1 MRRFAQIIDELGLV
15 DIPLQGKA
23 ASSNIRSLP
32 DSVRGG
38 RVRRGPS
45 PFKFENMWLKA
56 EGFQE
61 LIKGWWQGIEVS
73 GRPSYR
79 LATKLKGLKQ
89 NLKTWNKEVFGRGG
103 AKSKKEA
110 KESYEKWVSMEEVH
124 WRQVSRELWLR
135 EGDRNTGFFHRMAN
149 AHRRINVMSKI
160 MINGVSF
167 TKDQDMR
174 EGIANAYQQ
183 LLSENPGWK
192 ADIGGLLMNQISP
205 SEADGI
211 EVPFSET
218 EIFTALKGMNGDK
231 APGPDGF
238 TLAFWQNSWE
248 TVKEDLL
255 GLFKEFH
262 DQNSFIKSLNH
273 TFLVLANR
281 IKKVIGKVISPDQ
294 NAFIKGRQILD
305 GSLIANEVIDLWQKR
320 GEKGIVCKLD
330 IEKAYDSI
338 NWQFL
343 LKVMQKMGF
352 GSKWIGW
359 MWYCIS
365 TVKYSVLVNGAPTGF
380 FSSTKGLRQGDPL
393 SPYLFIMGMEVLSVL
408 ITRAAEG
415 GFIKGCRIWRDREQ
429 AVKVTHLLFADD
441 TIIFCEAKKEAL
453 LHLGWVL
460 FWFEA
465 ASGLKIN
472 LDKSMVIPVGEVDGV
487 LDMAAE
493 IGCRVG
499 QLPTVYLGLPLG
511 APNRDVSAWD
521 GVEERTRRRLSL
533 WKRQYLSKGG
543 RLTLIKSTLSSFP
556 LYQMS
561 VFRMPKSVARRI
573 EKLQRDFL
581 WGGTNGGT
589 KSHLVKWEAVCV
601 EKEKGGLGLRKIT
614 ILNKALLGKWI
625 WRFACAK
632 EEFWKKVLEA
642 KYGKEEFGWRTRK
655 ANGAFGVGVWKEILK
670 ESTWCWE
677 NMGFKVG
684 KGSRIRN
691 VTVEECWDQNT
702 GQGGWIL
709 GLLRDLNDWE
719 VGLVGNI
726 LAVLRDYSV
735 TMEDDAVCWK
745 KGEDG
750 LFKIKYAYNVL
761 ANSHGLDFPH
771 SNVWWVFPNS
781 VKEVLSSWKGS
792 FVGRKRKEV
801 WKAIPWLGSCQG
813 SPKFLHSNATSHK
826 WALGAFAELL
836 DNSLDEIC
844 NGATYVNV
852 DMLENKKDGNRM
864 LLIEDGNGFKTST
877 MRLGADVIVFSRCCG
892 KDGKSPTQSIGL
904 LSYTFLRSTGKEDI
918 VVPMVIMHISISLD
932 MTHLLLAVYNGG
944 IGPSWAQGA
953 SASACAGFSLAK
965 LMREK
970 ELDLTYLGLVWKIQV
985 EHLKSGELFSSSLR
999 MTIQFYKRTWYTYN
1013 HIQPL
1018 GDDPG
1023 QLELDFDTDPK
1034 VRYSIRGVN
1043 RDEKNIQMAKQ
1054 FQTPGTFDL
1063 PTFIKQRKEGI
1074 FLVLSEVMNALRD
1087 VSGVSAGYDTS
1098 PNTAPIE

>member
-15 DIPLQGKA
+15 DIPLQGGSFTWSGGLNNQTRA
-23 ASSNIRSLP
+23 RLDRFLETPCWLDQFSRVLLRRLP
-32 DSVRGG
+32 RPTSDHYPILLEGG
-38 RVRRGPS
+38 GVRRV
-45 PFKFENMWLKA
+45 A
-56 EGFQE
+56 
-61 LIKGWWQGIEVS
+61 S

-79 LATKLKGLKQ
+79 LATKLKGMKHQ
-89 NLKTWNKEVFGRGG
+89 LKTWNKEVFGRLEKNK
-103 AKSKKEA
+103 ADALQQVESWDSVEEERSLTEVELNQKKEA
-110 KESYEKWVSMEEVH
+110 KENYAKWVSMEEVH
-124 WRQVSRELWLR
+124 WRQLSRELWLR

-149 AHRRINVMSKI
+149 AHRRINAMSKI
-160 MINGVSF
+160 MINGVRL
-167 TKDQDMR
+167 TEDQDMR

-183 LLSENPGWK
+183 LLSESPGWK
-192 ADIGGLLMNQISP
+192 ADIGGLLLNQISP

-218 EIFTALKGMNGDK
+218 EIFTALMGMNGDK

-238 TLAFWQNSWE
+238 TIAFWQNSWE

-273 TFLVLANR
+273 TFLVLIPKKGGGVEDLGDYRPISLLGGLYKLLAKVLANR
-281 IKKVIGKVISPDQ
+281 LKKVIGKVISPDQ
-294 NAFIKGRQILD
+294 NAFVKGRQILD
-305 GSLIANEVIDLWQKR
+305 GSLIANEVIDSWQKR

-359 MWYCIS
+359 MWNCIS
-365 TVKYSVLVNGAPTGF
+365 TVKYSVLVNGVPAGF

-415 GFIKGCRIWRDREQ
+415 GFIKGCRIWRGREQ

-441 TIIFCEAKKEAL
+441 TIVFCEAKKEAL

-460 FWFEA
+460 FW
-465 ASGLKIN
+465 
-472 LDKSMVIPVGEVDGV
+472 
-487 LDMAAE
+487 
-493 IGCRVG
+493 VG

-511 APNRDVSAWD
+511 APNRAASVWD
-521 GVEERTRRRLSL
+521 GVEERMRRRLAL

-543 RLTLIKSTLSSFP
+543 RLTLIKSTLSSIP
-556 LYQMS
+556 VYQMS

-581 WGGTNGGT
+581 WGGANGGS
-589 KSHLVKWEAVCV
+589 KSHLVKWEAVCAD
-601 EKEKGGLGLRKIT
+601 KEKGGLGLRKIT
-614 ILNKALLGKWI
+614 LLNKALLGKWI

-684 KGSRIRN
+684 KGNRIRFWTDLWCGNNVLSQGFPNLFSMAAHRN

-735 TMEDDAVCWK
+735 TVEDYSVCWK

-750 LFKIKYAYNVL
+750 LFKVKYAYNVL
-761 ANSHGLDFPH
+761 ANSQGLDFPH
-771 SNVWWVFPNS
+771 SNVWVGKVPTKIAFFAWEATWG
-781 VKEVLSSWKGS
+781 KVL
-792 FVGRKRKEV
+792 
-801 WKAIPWLGSCQG
+801 
-813 SPKFLHSNATSHK
+813 T
-826 WALGAFAELL
+826 L
-836 DNSLDEIC
+836 D
-844 NGATYVNV
+844 
-852 DMLENKKDGNRM
+852 
-864 LLIEDGNGFKTST
+864 
-877 MRLGADVIVFSRCCG
+877 RLQR
-892 KDGKSPTQSIGL
+892 
-904 LSYTFLRSTGKEDI
+904 
-918 VVPMVIMHISISLD
+918 
-932 MTHLLLAVYNGG
+932 
-944 IGPSWAQGA
+944 
-953 SASACAGFSLAK
+953 
-965 LMREK
+965 
-970 ELDLTYLGLVWKIQV
+970 
-985 EHLKSGELFSSSLR
+985 
-999 MTIQFYKRTWYTYN
+999 
-1013 HIQPL
+1013 
-1018 GDDPG
+1018 
-1023 QLELDFDTDPK
+1023 
-1034 VRYSIRGVN
+1034 RG
-1043 RDEKNIQMAKQ
+1043 
-1054 FQTPGTFDL
+1054 
-1063 PTFIKQRKEGI
+1063 
-1074 FLVLSEVMNALRD
+1074 
-1087 VSGVSAGYDTS
+1087 
-1098 PNTAPIE
+1098 

>member
-1 MRRFAQIIDELGLV
+1 MEELEWARILIKSDGANTPGSLVIGIEEISYSLSLWWESVPVLRQEEGRKRCLSDRLRGEREGTAERVFSHVGQLRGPDSWAGSVGPSSLKNQAAGPSLSPMGDQFGLRQDPNLGRATVDGLGQLQKGKSSLNQAHESRRDREKATVGPTITGYREDAGGRSCKEGYDHSRMQREGAVIGSGSRNPNVEDRIEKRNGCWDLVEINSVDLWEENWDGWQTRRSHKRKRKEKIIGKGFLEALRFERELKRLESSVNYEREAKKKRPYEGQREPEKGGSILSPRDEVQVMSDEMVRSLGPGRYLDWKRPVSISCRFRNEGDGAIWVFTGVYGPFSREDREGLWEELGAIRGLWEEPWCLGGDFNITLYIDDRNRTGRITSAMRRFAQIIDELGLV
-15 DIPLQGKA
+15 DIPLQGG
-23 ASSNIRSLP
+23 SFTWS
-32 DSVRGG
+32 GG
-38 RVRRGPS
+38 LNNQTRARLDRFLAPLVGGGVRRGPS

-89 NLKTWNKEVFGRGG
+89 NLKTWNKEVFGRLEKNK
-103 AKSKKEA
+103 ADALQQVESWDSVEEMRSLTEVELNQKKEA
-110 KESYEKWVSMEEVH
+110 KESYEKWCQWKKCIGGKGSRYEGRNSKRVSADPFGK
-124 WRQVSRELWLR
+124 SGL
-135 EGDRNTGFFHRMAN
+135 EGGYR
-149 AHRRINVMSKI
+149 
-160 MINGVSF
+160 
-167 TKDQDMR
+167 
-174 EGIANAYQQ
+174 
-183 LLSENPGWK
+183 
-192 ADIGGLLMNQISP
+192 GLLMNQISP

-231 APGPDGF
+231 ARARTDS

-273 TFLVLANR
+273 TFLVLIPKKGGVEELGDYRPISLLGGLYKLLAKVLANR
-281 IKKVIGKVISPDQ
+281 IKKVIGKVISLDQ

-365 TVKYSVLVNGAPTGF
+365 TVKYSVLVNGVPAGF
-380 FSSTKGLRQGDPL
+380 FQARKGRW
-393 SPYLFIMGMEVLSVL
+393 MG
-408 ITRAAEG
+408 
-415 GFIKGCRIWRDREQ
+415 CWIWRLKLD
-429 AVKVTHLLFADD
+429 V
-441 TIIFCEAKKEAL
+441 
-453 LHLGWVL
+453 GW
-460 FWFEA
+460 
-465 ASGLKIN
+465 
-472 LDKSMVIPVGEVDGV
+472 
-487 LDMAAE
+487 
-493 IGCRVG
+493 G

-533 WKRQYLSKGG
+533 WKRQYLSKG
-543 RLTLIKSTLSSFP
+543 
-556 LYQMS
+556 
-561 VFRMPKSVARRI
+561 VARRI
-573 EKLQRDFL
+573 EKLQRVFL

-655 ANGAFGVGVWKEILK
+655 ANGAFGVGCAVPRLPEPF
-670 ESTWCWE
+670 S
-677 NMGFKVG
+677 MAAH
-684 KGSRIRN
+684 RN

-750 LFKIKYAYNVL
+750 LFKIKYAYNVWQTL
-761 ANSHGLDFPH
+761 MG
-771 SNVWWVFPNS
+771 W
-781 VKEVLSSWKGS
+781 
-792 FVGRKRKEV
+792 
-801 WKAIPWLGSCQG
+801 
-813 SPKFLHSNATSHK
+813 
-826 WALGAFAELL
+826 
-836 DNSLDEIC
+836 
-844 NGATYVNV
+844 
-852 DMLENKKDGNRM
+852 
-864 LLIEDGNGFKTST
+864 
-877 MRLGADVIVFSRCCG
+877 
-892 KDGKSPTQSIGL
+892 
-904 LSYTFLRSTGKEDI
+904 
-918 VVPMVIMHISISLD
+918 ISLIA
-932 MTHLLLAVYNGG
+932 MFG
-944 IGPSWAQGA
+944 
-953 SASACAGFSLAK
+953 
-965 LMREK
+965 
-970 ELDLTYLGLVWKIQV
+970 
-985 EHLKSGELFSSSLR
+985 
-999 MTIQFYKRTWYTYN
+999 
-1013 HIQPL
+1013 
-1018 GDDPG
+1018 
-1023 QLELDFDTDPK
+1023 
-1034 VRYSIRGVN
+1034 
-1043 RDEKNIQMAKQ
+1043 
-1054 FQTPGTFDL
+1054 
-1063 PTFIKQRKEGI
+1063 
-1074 FLVLSEVMNALRD
+1074 
-1087 VSGVSAGYDTS
+1087 
-1098 PNTAPIE
+1098 

>member
-1 MRRFAQIIDELGLV
+1 
-15 DIPLQGKA
+15 
-23 ASSNIRSLP
+23 
-32 DSVRGG
+32 
-38 RVRRGPS
+38 
-45 PFKFENMWLKA
+45 
-56 EGFQE
+56 
-61 LIKGWWQGIEVS
+61 
-73 GRPSYR
+73 
-79 LATKLKGLKQ
+79 
-89 NLKTWNKEVFGRGG
+89 
-103 AKSKKEA
+103 
-110 KESYEKWVSMEEVH
+110 MEEVH
-124 WRQVSRELWLR
+124 WRQLSRELWLR

-149 AHRRINVMSKI
+149 AHRRINAMSKI

-167 TKDQDMR
+167 TEDQDMR

-211 EVPFSET
+211 E
-218 EIFTALKGMNGDK
+218 
-231 APGPDGF
+231 
-238 TLAFWQNSWE
+238 E

-273 TFLVLANR
+273 TFLVLIPKKGGVEELGDYRPISLLGGLYKLLAKVLANR

-305 GSLIANEVIDLWQKR
+305 GSLIANEV
-320 GEKGIVCKLD
+320 
-330 IEKAYDSI
+330 
-338 NWQFL
+338 
-343 LKVMQKMGF
+343 MQKMGF

-365 TVKYSVLVNGAPTGF
+365 TVKYSVLVNGVPAGF

-499 QLPTVYLGLPLG
+499 QLPTVYLGLPLE

-533 WKRQYLSKGG
+533 WKRQYLSEGG
-543 RLTLIKSTLSSFP
+543 RLTLIKS
-556 LYQMS
+556 
-561 VFRMPKSVARRI
+561 
-573 EKLQRDFL
+573 
-581 WGGTNGGT
+581 G
-589 KSHLVKWEAVCV
+589 VCG
-601 EKEKGGLGLRKIT
+601 KEKGGLGLRKIT

-771 SNVWWVFPNS
+771 SNVWVGKVPTKIAFFAWEATWGKVLTLDRLQRRGWHLPN
-781 VKEVLSSWKGS
+781 
-792 FVGRKRKEV
+792 R
-801 WKAIPWLGSCQG
+801 C
-813 SPKFLHSNATSHK
+813 FL
-826 WALGAFAELL
+826 
-836 DNSLDEIC
+836 
-844 NGATYVNV
+844 
-852 DMLENKKDGNRM
+852 
-864 LLIEDGNGFKTST
+864 
-877 MRLGADVIVFSRCCG
+877 CG
-892 KDGKSPTQSIGL
+892 C
-904 LSYTFLRSTGKEDI
+904 E
-918 VVPMVIMHISISLD
+918 
-932 MTHLLLAVYNGG
+932 
-944 IGPSWAQGA
+944 
-953 SASACAGFSLAK
+953 
-965 LMREK
+965 E
-970 ELDLTYLGLVWKIQV
+970 E
-985 EHLKSGELFSSSLR
+985 
-999 MTIQFYKRTWYTYN
+999 TIN
-1013 HIQPL
+1013 HIL
-1018 GDDPG
+1018 IHCTVAKG
-1023 QLELDFDTDPK
+1023 LWNIILALC
-1034 VRYSIRGVN
+1034 GV
-1043 RDEKNIQMAKQ
+1043 Q
-1054 FQTPGTFDL
+1054 
-1063 PTFIKQRKEGI
+1063 
-1074 FLVLSEVMNALRD
+1074 
-1087 VSGVSAGYDTS
+1087 
-1098 PNTAPIE
+1098 

>member
-1 MRRFAQIIDELGLV
+1 M
-15 DIPLQGKA
+15 
-23 ASSNIRSLP
+23 
-32 DSVRGG
+32 
-38 RVRRGPS
+38 
-45 PFKFENMWLKA
+45 
-56 EGFQE
+56 
-61 LIKGWWQGIEVS
+61 
-73 GRPSYR
+73 
-79 LATKLKGLKQ
+79 
-89 NLKTWNKEVFGRGG
+89 
-103 AKSKKEA
+103 
-110 KESYEKWVSMEEVH
+110 
-124 WRQVSRELWLR
+124 
-135 EGDRNTGFFHRMAN
+135 
-149 AHRRINVMSKI
+149 
-160 MINGVSF
+160 
-167 TKDQDMR
+167 
-174 EGIANAYQQ
+174 
-183 LLSENPGWK
+183 LLYTTTTV
-192 ADIGGLLMNQISP
+192 LL
-205 SEADGI
+205 
-211 EVPFSET
+211 
-218 EIFTALKGMNGDK
+218 
-231 APGPDGF
+231 
-238 TLAFWQNSWE
+238 
-248 TVKEDLL
+248 
-255 GLFKEFH
+255 
-262 DQNSFIKSLNH
+262 
-273 TFLVLANR
+273 
-281 IKKVIGKVISPDQ
+281 SPDQ

-305 GSLIANEVIDLWQKR
+305 GSLIANEVIDSWQKR

-365 TVKYSVLVNGAPTGF
+365 TVKYSVLVNGVPAGF

-415 GFIKGCRIWRDREQ
+415 DFIKGCRIWRDREQ

-543 RLTLIKSTLSSFP
+543 RLTLIKSTMSSFP

-581 WGGTNGGT
+581 WGGANGGT

-601 EKEKGGLGLRKIT
+601 EKEKGGLGLRKIS

-632 EEFWKKVLEA
+632 EELWKKVLEA

-684 KGSRIRN
+684 KGSRIRFWTDLWCGNSVLSQDFPNLFSMAAHRN

-771 SNVWWVFPNS
+771 SNVWVGKVPTKIAFFAWEATWGKVLTLDRLQRRGWHLPNRCFLCGCEEETINHILIHCTVAKGLWNIILALCGVQWVFPNS

-801 WKAIPWLGSCQG
+801 WKAIPLFIFWNIWKERNRLAFKGGVLDCQ
-813 SPKFLHSNATSHK
+813 KL
-826 WALGAFAELL
+826 
-836 DNSLDEIC
+836 
-844 NGATYVNV
+844 
-852 DMLENKKDGNRM
+852 
-864 LLIEDGNGFKTST
+864 KTSLVYIIWGWAKVYIN
-877 MRLGADVIVFSRCCG
+877 MESKSLIDPAASAD
-892 KDGKSPTQSIGL
+892 
-904 LSYTFLRSTGKEDI
+904 
-918 VVPMVIMHISISLD
+918 
-932 MTHLLLAVYNGG
+932 LAVVLMQEGLAHVILVGRRNLEAESFGSSEAAAWMERDDRIFNDKHIILSSIWRTRPPNQEG
-944 IGPSWAQGA
+944 SD
-953 SASACAGFSLAK
+953 LAK
-965 LMREK
+965 CATNSE
-970 ELDLTYLGLVWKIQV
+970 ESV
-985 EHLKSGELFSSSLR
+985 
-999 MTIQFYKRTWYTYN
+999 
-1013 HIQPL
+1013 
-1018 GDDPG
+1018 GDDAPLKLFG
-1023 QLELDFDTDPK
+1023 GLGMILTITRSRIEA
-1034 VRYSIRGVN
+1034 SI
-1043 RDEKNIQMAKQ
+1043 
-1054 FQTPGTFDL
+1054 P
-1063 PTFIKQRKEGI
+1063 RKHGPAI
-1074 FLVLSEVMNALRD
+1074 
-1087 VSGVSAGYDTS
+1087 AGYEAALNKFFENVLQAFLKYVDFNVVRCAVIAS
-1098 PNTAPIE
+1098 PGFTKVCDNFVDFLN